1 MKNGLL
7 QSITDEDLIRR
18 FQADPEGS
26 EGEAAA
32 EALFGR
38 YLRRVYAWCRR
49 YLRDHE
55 RALDTAQEVLAS
67 AWRALPGFDHR
78 SPFAC
83 WLFVIARNRCYSAMR
98 PVSLTRDE
106 DEDPDGLVDVRPG
119 PDEVLERQEDEAS
132 MLKLIGDTLDR
143 LEQDALVL
151 RCFERLP
158 VDEITRALDLQ
169 SASGARG
176 LLQTARRKLRT
187 ALDARRGGA
196 QIEART

>member
-1 MKNGLL
+1 MKSGPL
-7 QSITDEDLIRR
+7 QSVSDEELIRR

-26 EGEAAA
+26 DGPAAA

-38 YLRRVYAWCRR
+38 YLRRVYSWCRR

-55 RALDTAQEVLAS
+55 RAMDAAQDVLAS

-98 PVSLTRDE
+98 PVSLTRDDE
-106 DEDPDGLVDVRPG
+106 EDPDTLVDARPG
-119 PDEVLERQEDEAS
+119 PDEALERREEEAS
-132 MLKLIGDTLDR
+132 MLELIKGTLDR
-143 LEQDALVL
+143 QEQDALVL

-158 VDEITRALDLQ
+158 VDEITRTLDLQ

-176 LLQTARRKLRT
+176 LLQTARRKLRA
-187 ALDARRGGA
+187 ALDTRRDGH
-196 QIEART
+196 IEVRT